1 MTPAEI
7 TRHVVEATRASS
19 DYSLIIRETEG
30 DPELRA
36 LYFQSY
42 AFERAKVAIGDAG
55 ATLDHR
61 RPRPDVVGTR
71 AYVCLATHGWRAT
84 VKVNLVTG
92 EGDVIDDE
100 RRPSL
105 RGAA

>member
-1 MTPAEI
+1 MNQAEI
-7 TRHVVEATRASS
+7 TRHVVGVTSAAEAYRQ
-19 DYSLIIRETEG
+19 IVRETEG
-30 DPELRA
+30 DSELRT
-36 LYFQSY
+36 LYFQSH
-42 AFERAKVAIGDAG
+42 AFERAKIAIGDTS

-71 AYVCLATHGWRAT
+71 AYVCLVTHGWRAT

-100 RRPSL
+100 RRPSM